1 MYGLTQ
7 AQLDRLEWQEDYAPS
22 PYRMEGDVPVIT
34 EWFWLWQGDGEAFT
48 EGNGLYAV
56 EINAQTGVIEEV
68 RYDSGLNGT
77 G

>member
-1 MYGLTQ
+1 
-7 AQLDRLEWQEDYAPS
+7 
-22 PYRMEGDVPVIT
+22 MEGDAPIIT
-34 EWFWLWQGDGEAFT
+34 EYFWLWQGDGEAFT

-68 RYDSGLNGT
+68 RYDSGLNGN